1 MDKYEEL
8 KNYILMQKSDCEKLI
23 KEIHTEIVNTN
34 PEDIDK
40 LRELADE
47 LQDRCDDFQ
56 WIRRRN
62 IRLESEAK
70 KFTEMFNGFYDV
82 GNSLK
87 SFVYQ
92 SILKYDYHGD
102 IVHYRVGDKFFDT
115 IEEAKEYS
123 ISLGKR
129 EDCVE
134 CAYSHL

>member
-1 MDKYEEL
+1 MDKLEEL
-8 KNYILMQKSDCEKLI
+8 KNMIYLKMTDCEKLI

-56 WIRRRN
+56 WIRRKS
-62 IRLESEAK
+62 IKLELEAK

-102 IVHYRVGDKFFDT
+102 IVYYRVGDKIFDT

-134 CAYSHL
+134 SAYDYI